1 MIKFFRHIRQ
11 TLIEQ
16 GKMGKPAGRTGRY
29 FKYAIGEIVLVVVGI
44 LLALSI
50 NNWNQERILNN
61 ENQVILRNL
70 NEEFSENLV
79 QLESSISDF
88 DRIIKALDELLTVM
102 RTQDGKLTD
111 VEFDRLLN
119 KTFFTPNWT
128 PSSFVLVELK
138 NSGALSKLKNNNLK
152 TLLFK
157 WEREF
162 DKMKRSNEGYARYGF
177 DYIEFITKNGSVR
190 NLDALSELTK
200 NLQRSTIAVNNP
212 ELLKIPE
219 FENRADN
226 FYFLA
231 ISLRGHFQ
239 SLREIMIDIIEN
251 SKTDL
256 N

>member
-16 GKMGKPAGRTGRY
+16 GKMGKY

-70 NEEFSENLV
+70 NEEFSENLI

-256 N
+256 NK